1 MNEPADV
8 TEEAKESAEV
18 ARATTDA
25 TENSTATASA
35 QAPLSAATPGVT
47 LCDVLIADDA
57 GPSRQILSAILRN
70 FAHGLR
76 LAEARNGDEAFELW
90 QRLQPRITM
99 LDLDMPGTDGLATLQ
114 KIRAASGTAF
124 VAIVSGRSSPDNV
137 RRALELG
144 ASGFVVKPYKP
155 QRILDLLERYARVSG
170 QRIG

>member
-8 TEEAKESAEV
+8 TEAGSEHAEAASETTNASA
-18 ARATTDA
+18 
-25 TENSTATASA
+25 TATPTSPAA
-35 QAPLSAATPGVT
+35 APTPGVT

-70 FAHGLR
+70 FAHGLK
-76 LAEARNGDEAFELW
+76 LVEARNGDEAFDLW

-114 KIRAASGTAF
+114 KIRAASTTAF

>member
-8 TEEAKESAEV
+8 TEAGSEHAEAASETTNASA
-18 ARATTDA
+18 
-25 TENSTATASA
+25 TATPTSPAA
-35 QAPLSAATPGVT
+35 APTPGVT

-70 FAHGLR
+70 FAHGLK
-76 LAEARNGDEAFELW
+76 LAEARNGDEAFDLW

-114 KIRAASGTAF
+114 KIRAASTTAF